1 MIRARYL
8 DDRAEFV
15 ASINR
20 VAPDVLREWNDLA
33 ATAPDRDEVVAFLR
47 RRGLGLPGLEWLVDG
62 CYCSVRSTT
71 GDPWPWPRVPDGE
84 LPMPA
89 GGVLTHDMS
98 PIVLSWDPAESGETA
113 SAFRK
118 RAGAAV
124 DERIRRVEAWMRAA
138 GVELPPQQ
146 RERGAVE
153 TGPARW
159 DLLVSRI
166 VLGLTYDAIGRE
178 VGLSKENAKKHVEA
192 LAARLGVTLPRKR
205 T

>member
-1 MIRARYL
+1 MRRARYL

-33 ATAPDRDEVVAFLR
+33 ATLPERDEIVAFLR

-71 GDPWPWPRVPDGE
+71 GEPWPYPRLPDFE

-89 GGVLTHDMS
+89 GGVPTHDM
-98 PIVLSWDPAESGETA
+98 PPLILAWEPAETGDTA
-113 SAFRK
+113 AAFRK
-118 RAGAAV
+118 HARARI
-124 DERIRRVEAWMRAA
+124 DEYVARVEAWMLSV
-138 GVELPPQQ
+138 GVAFPPQQ

-153 TGPARW
+153 SGPARW

-166 VLGLTYDAIGRE
+166 VLGLTYEAIGRE
-178 VGLSKENAKKHVEA
+178 IGITPQAAKKQVES
-192 LAARLGVTLPRKR
+192 LAARLGVTLPRK
-205 T
+205 TT